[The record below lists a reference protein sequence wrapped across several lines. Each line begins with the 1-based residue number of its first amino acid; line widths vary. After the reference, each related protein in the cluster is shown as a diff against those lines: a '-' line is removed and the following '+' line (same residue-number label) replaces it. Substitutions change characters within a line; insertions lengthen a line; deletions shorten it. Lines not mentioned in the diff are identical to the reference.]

1 MDLYNCES
9 KMEMMLKKINLELLL
24 DNELI
29 ELADNIRNKFR
40 EDVLQDECIV
50 VDALHQIVEEQA
62 ERIMDLRLKLIR
74 NG

>member
-1 MDLYNCES
+1 MKLYNCES
-9 KMEMMLKKINLELLL
+9 KVEMMLKKINLELLL

-62 ERIMDLRLKLIR
+62 RRLMDLRLKLIK